1 MHRQRMARRVASV
14 LAGIALLGG
23 AFAVSTRADQTDP
36 RLDELFGQLQVAE
49 SAAEA
54 RAIEDEIWAIWHRYD
69 GDARGV
75 EQWMR
80 LGQLWNGIG
89 DRIQAHRYYT
99 LVTEAAPDFAEGW
112 NRRATVAYL
121 LGDFAGSLE
130 DIDRVLALEPRHFGA
145 LSGMGLVLLQLDR
158 PEEALDAF
166 ERTVEVNPYA
176 LGAQQNIER
185 LRPIVEG
192 EPI

>member
-1 MHRQRMARRVASV
+1 MHRHGMGKGIVAA
-14 LAGIALLGG
+14 LAGAVFAAALP
-23 AFAVSTRADQTDP
+23 AITRADQTDP
-36 RLDELFGQLQVAE
+36 LLDDLFAQLQAAE
-49 SAAEA
+49 SLAEA
-54 RAIEDEIWAIWHRYD
+54 RDLEDQIWTIWHRYD
-69 GDARGV
+69 GEVRGV

-80 LGQLWNGIG
+80 LGQLWNGVG

-99 LVTEAAPDFAEGW
+99 LVIEAAPDFAEGW

-121 LGDFAGSLE
+121 LGDYAGSLE

-145 LSGMGLVLLQLDR
+145 LSGMGLVLLELDR
-158 PEEALDAF
+158 PEEALEAF
-166 ERTVEVNPYA
+166 ERTLEVNPYA
-176 LGAQQNIER
+176 LGAQQNIQR